1 MTQEG
6 SRRLL
11 TFRLD
16 TERRQRLRARLARE
30 GRTMS
35 EVVTSG
41 LRQYVQHARHREE
54 RGDGGGTPVLPERIA
69 ARLRELRSSG
79 RSELLSA
86 TLAALHEAGW
96 PLRPLAEAL
105 GISKQAVQARV
116 RRRAAARAGAQV
128 AQVVPA
134 AQVVPVAQAVPA
146 AQAVPVAQAVSAA
159 QAVPTTEAVPAAQ
172 AVPVAQAVPAAQA
185 VAAAQVGGLA
195 EIGWPGAGE
204 LAVACEPPPPFPQR
218 RVASAA
224 GLRPHLTVKID
235 YTLRA
240 SAHRVAAD
248 EGHSLTQVVEGI
260 LDRYL
265 KHGLIDKDADAG
277 SAAGAGTGAGADTG
291 AGQVPREA
299 SRAASR
305 SR

>member
-1 MTQEG
+1 MIPEG

-69 ARLRELRSSG
+69 ARLRELRSSW

-116 RRRAAARAGAQV
+116 RRLAGARSAAQV
-128 AQVVPA
+128 AQAV
-134 AQVVPVAQAVPA
+134 QAV
-146 AQAVPVAQAVSAA
+146 QAVQADETVQAVETV
-159 QAVPTTEAVPAAQ
+159 Q
-172 AVPVAQAVPAAQA
+172 PVRA
-185 VAAAQVGGLA
+185 GDLA
-195 EIGWPGAGE
+195 EIGQPGADE

-265 KHGLIDKDADAG
+265 KHGLIDREADRDTG
-277 SAAGAGTGAGADTG
+277 TGAGTGAGTGTG